1 MLWSTADFKK
11 LIWQTLPRSLRRPK
25 MFGFLGAIVA
35 PLQLIHE
42 ETLYKMQHDGR
53 KIYLEKVLNEK
64 FEVAGYDH
72 QDHEATKK
80 IYIEDIPETAKLYIH
95 LDLESEVEFMEDAD
109 SDDDLF
115 LDADAENVVSYSFI
129 VFVPDSYGLNQLK
142 VRALVDSYRY
152 IGKKYIIQT
161 YTL

>member
-1 MLWSTADFKK
+1 
-11 LIWQTLPRSLRRPK
+11 